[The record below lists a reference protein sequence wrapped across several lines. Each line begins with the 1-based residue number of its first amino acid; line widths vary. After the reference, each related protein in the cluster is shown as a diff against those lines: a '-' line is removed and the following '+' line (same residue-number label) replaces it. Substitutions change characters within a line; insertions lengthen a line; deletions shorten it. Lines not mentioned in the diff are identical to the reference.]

1 MPRLDFASTQRR
13 TLLVM
18 PARKDHFREDGAAQL
33 NCKFEMSA
41 FSGVTLAAQG
51 GTNQKA
57 YGSHVI
63 RSFRAFSSS
72 FLRV

>member
-1 MPRLDFASTQRR
+1 VPRLDFASTQRR

-18 PARKDHFREDGAAQL
+18 PARNHFREDGAAQL